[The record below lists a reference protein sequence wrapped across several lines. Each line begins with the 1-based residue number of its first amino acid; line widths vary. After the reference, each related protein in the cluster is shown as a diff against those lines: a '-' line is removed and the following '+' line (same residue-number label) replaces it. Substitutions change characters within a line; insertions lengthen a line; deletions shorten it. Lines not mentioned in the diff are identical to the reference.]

1 MQTQDALI
9 QALKTVRPVAWDQLP
24 DLNLY
29 KDQVLSYMQRQ
40 VLSFDEEDALTSA
53 MINNYIKAGLLP
65 RAEGKK
71 YSRQHIACLTAA
83 CVLKQVLSVGN
94 AERLMHEE
102 TRQGIEPFYG
112 KYLSVLD
119 EALASTA
126 KTLEQAP
133 EDSLSDLALR
143 LAISS
148 YAQRLACME
157 LLKRL
162 TPDAPEPRH
171 GK

>member
-40 VLSFDEEDALTSA
+40 VLSFDEDDALTSA

-71 YSRQHIACLTAA
+71 
-83 CVLKQVLSVGN
+83 
-94 AERLMHEE
+94 
-102 TRQGIEPFYG
+102 
-112 KYLSVLD
+112 
-119 EALASTA
+119 
-126 KTLEQAP
+126 
-133 EDSLSDLALR
+133 
-143 LAISS
+143 
-148 YAQRLACME
+148 
-157 LLKRL
+157 
-162 TPDAPEPRH
+162 
-171 GK
+171 

>member
-65 RAEGKK
+65 ARKGKN
-71 YSRQHIACLTAA
+71 I
-83 CVLKQVLSVGN
+83 
-94 AERLMHEE
+94 
-102 TRQGIEPFYG
+102 P
-112 KYLSVLD
+112 
-119 EALASTA
+119 ASTSPA
-126 KTLEQAP
+126 
-133 EDSLSDLALR
+133 
-143 LAISS
+143 
-148 YAQRLACME
+148 
-157 LLKRL
+157 
-162 TPDAPEPRH
+162 
-171 GK
+171 